1 MTKLMTHVVAGYPDF
16 EKSLDLIK
24 TLSSAGSD
32 YIEIQFP
39 FSDPIA
45 DGETIQ
51 IANIESI
58 NAGATINS
66 SFELINAVKDIESEL
81 IIMTYFNIIFTH
93 GIPEFCKQAAEANCT
108 GFIVPDLPFDSL
120 EFDSFKL
127 EAEKCGLKIFYVVS
141 PLISD
146 ARLDK
151 VLQVATGFI
160 YCISQLGTTGGS
172 FQLDHELEDFVCKL
186 RSKTDLPV
194 ALGFGIRNK
203 QHVEKAMSIADIAV
217 IGSQIIREYN
227 KNGLEGIEGF
237 VSNIKSE

>member
-1 MTKLMTHVVAGYPDF
+1 MTHVVAGYPNF
-16 EKSLDLIK
+16 KKSLDLIK

-93 GIPEFCKQAAEANCT
+93 GISKFCEQAAKANCT

-120 EFDSFKL
+120 EFDSFKV
-127 EAEKCGLKIFYVVS
+127 EAEKHGLKIFYVVS

-151 VLQVATGFI
+151 VLQVANGFI

-172 FQLDHELEDFVCKL
+172 FQLDHELENFVGKL

-227 KNGLEGIEGF
+227 KNGLEGIEAF
-237 VSNIKSE
+237 VSGIKSK